1 MYMYVINY
9 WKIDRSK
16 NHTHTLFMINNLFI
30 QLTFTHNKS
39 RNKTVKEKPWKN
51 NQIIYT
57 VQKTFIIIVV
67 VVIIII
73 LCLGFDG
80 KDVGNGQHNI
90 TGSTA

>member
-1 MYMYVINY
+1 ME
-9 WKIDRSK
+9 K
-16 NHTHTLFMINNLFI
+16 
-30 QLTFTHNKS
+30 
-39 RNKTVKEKPWKN
+39 KPWKN

-73 LCLGFDG
+73 FCLGVDR

-90 TGSTA
+90 TGSAA

>member
-1 MYMYVINY
+1 M
-9 WKIDRSK
+9 KK
-16 NHTHTLFMINNLFI
+16 
-30 QLTFTHNKS
+30 
-39 RNKTVKEKPWKN
+39 KPWKN

-57 VQKTFIIIVV
+57 VQKTFIIIIVV